1 MNDFFTPT
9 EQSLLCDYLGMP
21 RPEAYQ
27 TLDLG
32 PPADGRG
39 IFVEEPNDNQVV
51 EATPLRNAV
60 ARIALG
66 VIQNRLPQCG
76 IIDGDGRLT
85 LTRKRF
91 ERPIRDVVMLP
102 QHLFTINWA
111 DSGPGISWP
120 EEYHS
125 TYIPGF
131 DHYVVTAA
139 FDGTDMYG
147 VTELAIGSFEGD
159 RDPAEGCADIVKGW
173 WHYLQDNCQPR
184 WAYVWNEALI
194 SKDTAEDWADE
205 VWIDGWPH
213 IEDEVVVIQSES
225 SDEDDVAES
234 LRLIVMEIIDPGGE
248 TSNRKKKRAYDGL
261 RECLDQA
268 ATPRQAL
275 LKVVDYVRQLGHR
288 GSPLVGDLVGLLK
301 EEREAER
308 DDLLIEIVAALTDI
322 KPTDREIHDYMVEL
336 LLDVGATATSRCEAA
351 RFLIAVTGI
360 DAYQKI
366 VKSLHSL
373 GKIGISSRAAP
384 HDSSIYISRDWFTPR
399 PTSDQNDIADHC
411 LATVLAECANITCSE
426 VEEN

>member
-9 EQSLLCDYLGMP
+9 EQSLLCDYLGMT

-39 IFVEEPNDNQVV
+39 LYVEAPNDNQVV

-76 IIDGDGRLT
+76 IFDGDGRLT

-111 DSGPGISWP
+111 DSAPGISWP

-131 DHYVVTAA
+131 DRYVVTAA

-159 RDPAEGCADIVKGW
+159 RAPAEGCADVVKGW
-173 WHYLQDNCQPR
+173 WRYLQENCQTR
-184 WAYVWNEALI
+184 WAYVWDEALI

-205 VWIDGWPH
+205 VWIDAWPH
-213 IEDEVVVIQSES
+213 IADEVLVIQDEA
-225 SDEDDVAES
+225 SDQDDVDES
-234 LRLIVMEIIDPGGE
+234 LRLIIMEIIDPGGE

-261 RECLDQA
+261 RECLDRE

-275 LKVVDYVRQLGHR
+275 LEVVDYVRQLGR
-288 GSPLVGDLVGLLK
+288 LGRPLVGDLFALLK
-301 EEREAER
+301 EERGTES
-308 DDLLIEIVAALTDI
+308 DNLLIALLAALTDI
-322 KPTDREIHDYMVEL
+322 KPTDERVHDYMVEL
-336 LLDVGATATSRCEAA
+336 LLDCRATLATRHAVA
-351 RFLIAVTGI
+351 RFLHEVTGI
-360 DAYQKI
+360 DAYKQI
-366 VKSLHSL
+366 LGCLPRTSLSC
-373 GKIGISSRAAP
+373 RAAA
-384 HDSSIYISRDWFTPR
+384 HDSSIYIGRDWFTPR
-399 PTSDQNDIADHC
+399 PTAVQREVADRC
-411 LATVLAECANITCSE
+411 LATILAERACSE